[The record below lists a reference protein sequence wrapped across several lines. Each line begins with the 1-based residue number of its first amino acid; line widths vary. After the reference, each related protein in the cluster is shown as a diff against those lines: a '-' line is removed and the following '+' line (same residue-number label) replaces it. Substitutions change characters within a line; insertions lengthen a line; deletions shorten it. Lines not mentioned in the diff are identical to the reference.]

1 MPKKKIAIACQG
13 GGSQTAFTAGVLT
26 QLLSAEVHTKHEIV
40 SLSGTSGGAICA
52 ALAWYGLLAADD
64 GDTTPVGQ
72 RLNDFWRDNATQS
85 LVEQYLNN
93 ALIQYIQLE
102 NRGLLPHFA
111 SSPYDYSHQLMTT
124 TFEWLLPGFYDF
136 KGILEKHIDFEK
148 LPDLIT
154 SSRGPI
160 LIIGA
165 ADVLSGD
172 FKKFNSIQDGIQLEM
187 LLASAAV
194 PSLTKAV
201 EIDERAYWDGLFSD
215 NPPTNELVDH
225 HLVGMDRIPDQI
237 WVIQINPKERSR
249 LPRTPAEI
257 TDRRNEMIGN
267 QSLYHDLAHICFVNK
282 LIRRGAFESEYKAA
296 YHLKPVEIYILQMSP
311 QLQEK
316 LDYASK
322 LDRSAA
328 FIELLMADGEGQ
340 AKAFLENPK
349 AMQYEDETR

>member
-1 MPKKKIAIACQG
+1 MPKQKIAIACQG

-26 QLLSAEVHTKHEIV
+26 QLLRAEVHTKHELV

-52 ALAWYGLLAADD
+52 ALAWYGLLAAHG
-64 GDTTPVGQ
+64 GDATPVEQ
-72 RLNDFWRDNATQS
+72 RLHEFWRDNATQS
-85 LVEQYLNN
+85 LVEQYLNH

-102 NRGLLPHFA
+102 NGGLLPHLA
-111 SSPYDYSHQLMTT
+111 SSPYGYTHQLMTT

-136 KGILEKHIDFEK
+136 KGILEKHIDFK
-148 LPDLIT
+148 RLPDLIAA
-154 SSRGPI
+154 SKNPV

-172 FKKFNSIQDGIQLEM
+172 FKKFNSHQDGIQIEM

-201 EIDERAYWDGLFSD
+201 KVEDRAYWDGLFSD

-225 HLVGMDRIPDQI
+225 HLVGENRIPDQI

-249 LPRTPAEI
+249 IPRTPAEI

-282 LIRRGAFESEYKAA
+282 LIRRGAFEGKYQLD
-296 YHLKPVEIYILQMSP
+296 YHLKPVEIYIIQMSP
-311 QLQEK
+311 HLQEK

-322 LDRSAA
+322 LDRSSA

-340 AKAFLENPK
+340 AQAFLKDPK

>member
-1 MPKKKIAIACQG
+1 MSKKKIAIACQG
-13 GGSQTAFTAGVLT
+13 GGSQTAFSAGVLT
-26 QLLSAEVHTKHEIV
+26 RLLRAEVQTKHKLV

-52 ALAWYGLLAADD
+52 ALAWYGLLAADG
-64 GDTTPVGQ
+64 GDATPVEQ

-93 ALIQYIQLE
+93 ALIHYIQLE
-102 NRGLLPHFA
+102 NGGLLPHFA
-111 SSPYDYSHQLMTT
+111 SSPYGYPHQFMTT
-124 TFEWLLPGFYDF
+124 TFEWLLPGFYNF
-136 KGILEKHIDFEK
+136 KGLLEKHIDFK
-148 LPDLIT
+148 WLSGI
-154 SSRGPI
+154 SAASKGPI

-172 FKKFNSIQDGIQLEM
+172 FKKFNSRRDGFQIEM

-201 EIDERAYWDGLFSD
+201 EIDDRAYWDGLFSD

-225 HLVGMDRIPDQI
+225 HQVGVDRIPDQI
-237 WVIQINPKERSR
+237 WVIQINPKQRSR
-249 LPRTPAEI
+249 IPRTPAEI

-282 LIRRGAFESEYKAA
+282 LIRRGAFEGQYRVD
-296 YHLKPVEIYILQMSP
+296 YHLKPVEIYIIQMSP
-311 QLQEK
+311 SLQEK

-322 LDRSAA
+322 LDRSSA
-328 FIELLMADGEGQ
+328 FIDLLMADGEGQ
-340 AKAFLENPK
+340 AQAFLENPK
-349 AMQYEDETR
+349 AMQYEDETH